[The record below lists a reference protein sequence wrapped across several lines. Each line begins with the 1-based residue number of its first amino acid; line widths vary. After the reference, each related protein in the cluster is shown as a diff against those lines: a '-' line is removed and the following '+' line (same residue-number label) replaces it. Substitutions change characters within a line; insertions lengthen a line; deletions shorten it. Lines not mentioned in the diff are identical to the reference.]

1 MRSFRCT
8 QDDSQVVDMNNKGS
22 TLVFLVIVIALII
35 VLGASVLNVVMRQY
49 EIKMF
54 NTDDRQSYYMS
65 ETGLNEAYVKS
76 CVLINESISES
87 LQDAEEYLFINPLN
101 EIEAENIFDTG
112 YKLNI
117 ESKIKS
123 RIETAANP
131 SVETRNDVWV
141 FDDNELTISVRSSY
155 INQNNVAKLT
165 WVDLI
170 ISVPEFDDVLSGM
183 YDAKDYIEFANWNS

>member
-141 FDDNELTISVRSSY
+141 FNDNELTMSVRSSY

>member
-8 QDDSQVVDMNNKGS
+8 QDDSQVIAMNNKGS

-87 LQDAEEYLFINPLN
+87 LQDAEEYLVINPLN

>member
-141 FDDNELTISVRSSY
+141 FNDNELTMSVRSSY

-170 ISVPEFDDVLSGM
+170 ISVPEFDDVLSGV